1 MKTKEET
8 RLTSMND
15 EEAAWRAISD
25 AEEEL
30 RRREALAA
38 YGPDDESISLDYL
51 VTRVS
56 EQLMLT
62 FEEAGPLVLASMEEN
77 REEVICFM
85 LHGIA
90 KREGLP
96 LPPHDPC
103 FHPDV

>member
-1 MKTKEET
+1 MMD
-8 RLTSMND
+8 S

-25 AEEEL
+25 AEEVL
-30 RRREALAA
+30 RSQEALAA
-38 YGPDDESISLDYL
+38 YEPGDESINLELL
-51 VTRVS
+51 VTRIS
-56 EQLMLT
+56 EHMMLT
-62 FEEAGPLVLASMEEN
+62 REEAGPLVLEILNSR
-77 REEVICFM
+77 REEVRCLL